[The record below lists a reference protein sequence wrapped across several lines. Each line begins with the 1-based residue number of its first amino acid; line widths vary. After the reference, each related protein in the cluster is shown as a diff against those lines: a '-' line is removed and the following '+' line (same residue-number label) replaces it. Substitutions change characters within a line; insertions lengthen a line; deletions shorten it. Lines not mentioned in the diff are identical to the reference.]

1 MYNVSGRDALQL
13 NERCMTFILCHY
25 YPVICIQ
32 LFQSCPQAPCQ
43 KEIAAE
49 GTALQPRLRHTLKGF
64 SSFSPDIRAKF
75 CKPRAELHSSPS

>member
-1 MYNVSGRDALQL
+1 MYNVSGRDAQQL

-32 LFQSCPQAPCQ
+32 LFQSRPQAPCQ

-49 GTALQPRLRHTLKGF
+49 GTALQPRL
-64 SSFSPDIRAKF
+64 
-75 CKPRAELHSSPS
+75 